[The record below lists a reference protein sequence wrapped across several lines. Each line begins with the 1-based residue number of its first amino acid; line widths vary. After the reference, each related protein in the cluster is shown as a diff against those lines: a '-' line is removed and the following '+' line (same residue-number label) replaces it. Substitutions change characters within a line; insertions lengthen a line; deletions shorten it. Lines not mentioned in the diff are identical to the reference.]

1 MDFKVKI
8 KPKKISVDTLP
19 KPSHWYCNTC
29 KKKYSKGGKYQH
41 LKTDFHKLNEAKKGP
56 QGQPLP
62 APPVNPQPRRS
73 KKHGDYVE
81 NRLIRSIAERRLRDS
96 YLGGTLID
104 DPISPSVNLPEPLRP
119 TEYRPAPPVPKPRT
133 KPPAAPVPLPRLKI
147 IRPIKPVPTRL
158 QRKVKNVID
167 QIAPYYRPETIREFR
182 RNLKFIPKDI
192 TITERSNALR
202 GNVQSYDVQIVNRN
216 DPSIQLSSTKREIFD
231 LLMRSLSDR
240 RGFKYNT
247 TLRVRLSK
255 STEDGVIYREPYFN
269 AGPFT
274 VTNRIDIE
282 ESMVLKEF

>member
-8 KPKKISVDTLP
+8 KPKIKYKKISANTIP
-19 KPSHWYCNTC
+19 KPSDWHCNIC
-29 KKKYSKGGKYQH
+29 KKKYAKGGKYQH
-41 LKTDFHKLNEAKKGP
+41 LKTDFHKLNEAKRGP

-62 APPVNPQPRRS
+62 QPLRS

-81 NRLIRSIAERRLRDS
+81 NRLIRLIAERRLRDS
-96 YLGGTLID
+96 FLGGTLID

-133 KPPAAPVPLPRLKI
+133 KPPVPLPRLKI
-147 IRPIKPVPTRL
+147 IRPIKPVPTSL
-158 QRKVKNVID
+158 QIKVKNVID

-216 DPSIQLSSTKREIFD
+216 DPSIQLSSTKRAIFD
-231 LLMRSLSDR
+231 LLMGKLSDQ

-247 TLRVRLSK
+247 TLRV
-255 STEDGVIYREPYFN
+255 
-269 AGPFT
+269 
-274 VTNRIDIE
+274 
-282 ESMVLKEF
+282 